1 MPADIFGTEDKNLFI
16 ENERKD
22 KQMKSK
28 TLQRLYK
35 MLRPQAKSIA
45 VISVLAILINLG
57 EVVKPYLIK
66 IVIDDY
72 LTANLYQKGIMTIG
86 TIGAIYITIVLVGNI
101 LNFIVTTA
109 TSMMGENVIYSIRNK
124 LYRYTQYANI
134 PFHDKTPAGTL
145 FVRITSDVEDITTL
159 FKDVVTTFVK
169 DVLMIIAFVVM
180 MLSLNCQLALCAFIV
195 IPFVILTSIILTKIS
210 NKAQEYSKKVKTK
223 LNIFLA
229 ESIYGVKLIKIFN
242 RQHEKQKE
250 CEELCSAF
258 WKSRIPLGITEA
270 LLVGILKVLENVGIA
285 IIVWAAMNHIF
296 GTSIDVGLI
305 YVFVTYTKEI
315 FSPINRLVENFETV
329 QEAIVSINKIYDIL
343 DRKENLE
350 NFEEGKILEEVK
362 GKIEFKN
369 VWFAYE
375 GENWILKDISFTI
388 LPGQSVA
395 LVGKTGSGK
404 TTITNLI
411 NRFYEIQK
419 GEILLDGINIKDIN
433 IRSLR
438 EKIGIVLQDPFIFAR
453 SIKDNI
459 RLNKN
464 FSDEYITKTI
474 ELASADE
481 FVNSLPNGINEMSLE
496 RGGAFSAGEKQLLA
510 FARIFAH
517 NPSIFIL
524 DEATA
529 NIDTKT
535 EELIQKSVDKISK
548 EKTSIFIAHRLSTI
562 VNVDKI
568 IVLNQGEILE
578 EGNHMELVN
587 KPDGYY
593 SKLYNAYYSGL
604 VGET

>member
-1 MPADIFGTEDKNLFI
+1 MKN
-16 ENERKD
+16 
-22 KQMKSK
+22 K
-28 TLQRLYK
+28 TYQRIYK
-35 MLRPQAKSIA
+35 MLRPQVKSIA
-45 VISVLAILINLG
+45 IISILAILINVG

-86 TIGAIYITIVLVGNI
+86 MIGAIYIAIVLIGNI

-109 TSMMGENVIYSIRNK
+109 TSMMGENVIYSLRNK
-124 LYRYTQYANI
+124 LYRYIQYANI

-159 FKDVVTTFVK
+159 FKEVITTFIK
-169 DVLMIIAFVVM
+169 DILIIIALIVM
-180 MLSLNCQLALCAFIV
+180 MLSLNYRLALMAFLV
-195 IPFVILTSIILTKIS
+195 IPFVLVTSIVITKIS
-210 NKAQEYSKKVKTK
+210 NKLQEYSKTVKTK

-242 RQHEKQKE
+242 RQYEKQKE
-250 CEELCSAF
+250 CEQLCTSF
-258 WKSRIPLGITEA
+258 WKSRIPTGITEA
-270 LLVGILKVLENVGIA
+270 LLVGILKVLENIA
-285 IIVWAAMNHIF
+285 VVIIVWS
-296 GTSIDVGLI
+296 SINYLVGIDVDVGLV
-305 YVFVTYTKEI
+305 YVFVTYIKQI
-315 FSPINRLVENFETV
+315 FTPINRLVENFETV

-343 DRKENLE
+343 EHKEYLE
-350 NFEEGKILEEVK
+350 NFEDGKILEDVE

-375 GENWILKDISFTI
+375 GENWILKNISFTI
-388 LPGQSVA
+388 EPGQSVA

-433 IRSLR
+433 LRSLR
-438 EKIGIVLQDPFIFAR
+438 EKIGIVLQDPFVFAR
-453 SIKDNI
+453 SVKDNI
-459 RLNKN
+459 QLNKN
-464 FSDEYITKTI
+464 FSDDYIMNTVK
-474 ELASADE
+474 LASAE
-481 FVNSLPNGINEMSLE
+481 NFVNSLPNGIDEISSE
-496 RGGAFSAGEKQLLA
+496 RGSSYSSGEKQLLA

-517 NPSIFIL
+517 DPSIFIL

-578 EGNHMELVN
+578 EGSHTELVN
-587 KPDGYY
+587 KPNGYY
-593 SKLYNAYYSGL
+593 NKLYNAYYNSL
-604 VGET
+604 VG

>member
-1 MPADIFGTEDKNLFI
+1 MKN
-16 ENERKD
+16 
-22 KQMKSK
+22 K
-28 TLQRLYK
+28 TWQRLYK
-35 MLRPQAKSIA
+35 MLKPQTKSIT
-45 VISVLAILINLG
+45 IITVLAILINIG

-72 LTANLYQKGIMTIG
+72 LELNMYQQGIMTIG
-86 TIGAIYITIVLVGNI
+86 RIGAIYIAIVLVGNI

-124 LYRYTQYANI
+124 LYKYVQYANI
-134 PFHDKTPAGTL
+134 PFHDRTPAGKL

-159 FKDVVTTFVK
+159 FKDVITTFIK
-169 DVLMIIAFVVM
+169 DILMIIAFVIM
-180 MLSLNCQLALCAFIV
+180 MLSLNYKLALLALCIV
-195 IPFVILTSIILTKIS
+195 PFVILTSVIITKIS
-210 NKAQEYSKKVKTK
+210 NKLQEYSKMVKTK
-223 LNIFLA
+223 LNTFLA

-242 RQHEKQKE
+242 RQYEKQKE
-250 CEELCSAF
+250 CEKLCTDF
-258 WKSRIPLGITEA
+258 WKSRIPLGITEGFLPA
-270 LLVGILKVLENVGIA
+270 IMTILENLGVS
-285 IIVWAAMNHIF
+285 IIVWASINHF
-296 GTSIDVGLI
+296 VGEAIDVGLI
-305 YVFVTYTKEI
+305 YVFITYTKQI
-315 FSPINRLVENFETV
+315 FEPINRLVENFETI
-329 QEAIVSINKIYDIL
+329 QEALVSINKIYDIL
-343 DRKENLE
+343 EHKEYLE
-350 NFEEGKILEEVK
+350 NFETGKTLENVK

-375 GENWILKDISFTI
+375 KDNWVLKDISFTI
-388 LPGQSVA
+388 EAGQSVA

-419 GEILLDGINIKDIN
+419 GEILLDGVNIKEIN
-433 IRSLR
+433 LRSLR
-438 EKIGIVLQDPFIFAR
+438 EKIGIILQDPFVFAR

-459 RLNKN
+459 QLNRK
-464 FSDEYITKTI
+464 FSDEYIMETI
-474 ELASADE
+474 ELASAEE
-481 FVNSLPNGINEMSLE
+481 FVESLPNGIEEISHE
-496 RGGAFSAGEKQLLA
+496 RGNSYSSGQKQLLA

-568 IVLNQGEILE
+568 IVLNQGEIIE
-578 EGNHMELVN
+578 EGSHNKLVS
-587 KPDGYY
+587 KTDGYY
-593 SKLYNAYYSGL
+593 SRLYNAYYNGL
-604 VGET
+604 V

>member
-1 MPADIFGTEDKNLFI
+1 MKN
-16 ENERKD
+16 
-22 KQMKSK
+22 K
-28 TLQRLYK
+28 TLQRMYK
-35 MLRPQAKSIA
+35 MLKPQAKSIA
-45 VISVLAILINLG
+45 IISILAILINIG

-86 TIGAIYITIVLVGNI
+86 MIGAIYIGIVILGNI

-124 LYRYTQYANI
+124 LYKYTQYANI
-134 PFHDKTPAGTL
+134 PFHDRTPAGKL

-159 FKDVVTTFVK
+159 FKEVITTFIK
-169 DVLMIIAFVVM
+169 DIIMIVAFIIM
-180 MLSLNCQLALCAFIV
+180 MLSLNYKLALLALSI
-195 IPFVILTSIILTKIS
+195 IPFVILTSLIITKIS
-210 NKAQEYSKKVKTK
+210 NKLQQYSKMVKTK
-223 LNIFLA
+223 LNTFLA

-242 RQHEKQKE
+242 RQYEKQKE
-250 CEELCSAF
+250 CEELCTDF
-258 WKSRIPLGITEA
+258 WKSRVPLGITEA
-270 LLVGILKVLENVGIA
+270 FLPGIMTILENLGVA
-285 IIVWAAMNHIF
+285 IITWASINYWV
-296 GTSIDVGLI
+296 GTSIDVGLV
-305 YVFVTYTKEI
+305 YVFVTYIKQI
-315 FSPINRLVENFETV
+315 FEPINRLVENFETI
-329 QEAIVSINKIYDIL
+329 QEALVSIDKIYEIL
-343 DRKENLE
+343 EHKEYLE
-350 NFEEGKILEEVK
+350 NFEDGKVLEKVE

-375 GENWILKDISFTI
+375 GENWILKNISFTI
-388 LPGQSVA
+388 EPGQSVA
-395 LVGKTGSGK
+395 FVGKTGSGK

-433 IRSLR
+433 LRSLR
-438 EKIGIVLQDPFIFAR
+438 EKIGIILQDPFVFAR

-459 RLNKN
+459 QLNKN
-464 FSDEYITKTI
+464 FSDEYIMKTI
-474 ELASADE
+474 ELASAEE
-481 FVNSLPNGINEMSLE
+481 FVNSLPNGIDEISQE
-496 RGGAFSAGEKQLLA
+496 RGSSYSSGEKQLLA

-535 EELIQKSVDKISK
+535 EELIQKSVDRISK

-568 IVLNQGEILE
+568 IVLNQGEIIE
-578 EGNHMELVN
+578 EGSHAELVN
-587 KPDGYY
+587 RPDGYY

-604 VGET
+604 VG

>member
-1 MPADIFGTEDKNLFI
+1 MKNETL
-16 ENERKD
+16 RRMYKML
-22 KQMKSK
+22 KPQMKSIVII
-28 TLQRLYK
+28 
-35 MLRPQAKSIA
+35 SIL
-45 VISVLAILINLG
+45 VILINVG

-66 IVIDDY
+66 IVIDDF

-86 TIGAIYITIVLVGNI
+86 MIGAIYIAIVIIGNI

-124 LYRYTQYANI
+124 LYQYAQYANI

-159 FKDVVTTFVK
+159 FKEVITTFIK
-169 DVLMIIAFVVM
+169 DILIIVALIIM
-180 MLSLNCQLALCAFIV
+180 MLSLNYQLALLSFLV
-195 IPFVILTSIILTKIS
+195 IPLVIITSIIITKIS
-210 NKAQEYSKKVKTK
+210 NKVQEYSKMVKTK

-242 RQHEKQKE
+242 RQYEKQKK
-250 CEELCSAF
+250 CDELSTAF
-258 WKSRIPLGITEA
+258 WKSRIPSAFTEGF
-270 LLVGILKVLENVGIA
+270 LVAIMMILENLGVC
-285 IIVWAAMNHIF
+285 IIVWATLHHLM
-296 GTSIDVGLI
+296 GVTIDVGI
-305 YVFVTYTKEI
+305 VYVFVTYIKQI
-315 FSPINRLVENFETV
+315 FNPINRLVENFETI
-329 QEAIVSINKIYDIL
+329 QEALVSIDKIYEIL
-343 DRKENLE
+343 EHKEYLE
-350 NFEEGKILEEVK
+350 NFEEGKVLEKIE

-375 GENWILKDISFTI
+375 AENWILKNISFTI
-388 LPGQSVA
+388 EPGQSIA

-419 GEILLDGINIKDIN
+419 GEILIDGINIKEIN
-433 IRSLR
+433 LRSLR
-438 EKIGIVLQDPFIFAR
+438 EKIGIILQDPFVFAR

-459 RLNKN
+459 QLNKN
-464 FSDEYITKTI
+464 FSDESIWKTI
-474 ELASADE
+474 KLASADE
-481 FVNSLPNGINEMSLE
+481 FVSSLPNGIEEISNE
-496 RGGAFSAGEKQLLA
+496 RGSSYSSGQKQLLA

-562 VNVDKI
+562 INVDKI
-568 IVLNQGEILE
+568 IVLNQGEIIE
-578 EGNHMELVN
+578 EGSHNELVN
-587 KPDGYY
+587 KENGYY
-593 SKLYNAYYSGL
+593 SKLYYAYYNSL
-604 VGET
+604 Q

>member
-1 MPADIFGTEDKNLFI
+1 
-16 ENERKD
+16 
-22 KQMKSK
+22 MKHK
-28 TLQRLYK
+28 TLQRMYK

-45 VISVLAILINLG
+45 IISILAILINIG

-86 TIGAIYITIVLVGNI
+86 MIGAIYIAIVVIGNI
-101 LNFIVTTA
+101 LDFIVATA

-159 FKDVVTTFVK
+159 FKEVITTFIK
-169 DVLMIIAFVVM
+169 DVFMIIAFVVM
-180 MLSLNCQLALCAFIV
+180 MLSLNYKLALYAFLV
-195 IPFVILTSIILTKIS
+195 IPLVIVTSVIITKIS
-210 NKAQEYSKKVKTK
+210 NKIQEYSKAVKTK

-242 RQHEKQKE
+242 RQYEKQEE
-250 CEELCSAF
+250 CEKLCTQF
-258 WKSRIPLGITEA
+258 WKSRIPTGITEA
-270 LLVGILKVLENVGIA
+270 LLVAILMILENLGIA
-285 IIVWAAMNHIF
+285 IIVWA
-296 GTSIDVGLI
+296 SIYYLIGSSVDVGLV
-305 YVFVTYTKEI
+305 YVFVTYIKQI

-329 QEAIVSINKIYDIL
+329 QEAIVSIHKIYDIL
-343 DRKENLE
+343 EQKEPLE
-350 NFEEGKILEEVK
+350 NFEEGKVLEKIE

-369 VWFAYE
+369 VWFAYQ
-375 GENWILKDISFTI
+375 GENWILKNISFTI
-388 LPGQSVA
+388 EPGQSVA

-433 IRSLR
+433 LRSLR
-438 EKIGIVLQDPFIFAR
+438 EKIGIILQDPFVFAR

-459 RLNKN
+459 QLNKH
-464 FSDEYITKTI
+464 FSDEYIKETI
-474 ELASADE
+474 KLASADE
-481 FVNSLPNGINEMSLE
+481 FVNNLPNGIDEMSLE
-496 RGGAFSAGEKQLLA
+496 RGSSYSSGEKQLLA

-568 IVLNQGEILE
+568 IVLSQGEILE
-578 EGNHMELVN
+578 EGSHIELVN
-587 KPDGYY
+587 KQDGYY
-593 SKLYNAYYSGL
+593 SKLYNAYYKGL
-604 VGET
+604 V